1 MNLLRNIFDFTFL
14 RIKTIELFVESIK
27 NTLVE
32 NFTNEEDDVF
42 EEIITVIIIIFF
54 PRLIIYLDIQRISS
68 PSLII
73 LGLKEALKWGV
84 LQ

>member
-42 EEIITVIIIIFF
+42 EEIITVIIVIFF
-54 PRLIIYLDIQRISS
+54 PRLIVYLNIQGISS

-73 LGLKEALKWGV
+73 LGLKQALKWGV
-84 LQ
+84 